1 MKISGAIFDMDGTIT
16 DSMFVWKDIGM
27 RYLVSRGLKPAPDL
41 FQNIKNLSL
50 LETCAYFR
58 REYGVNDSDEAI
70 AKGINDL
77 VEPLYLT
84 EVGPK
89 PGAVAMLESFRARGV
104 PMALATATDRYLV
117 EETLGKNDLLK
128 YFGAIYTCSEV
139 GAGKTMPDVYE
150 AALAFLG
157 TPKTETPVFEDAWF
171 GLETAKRAG
180 FPTVAVY
187 DESQK
192 RDWETMKRE
201 ATIVITDY
209 RRDLD
214 LLK

>member
-1 MKISGAIFDMDGTIT
+1 MKISGAIFDMDGTVT
-16 DSMFVWKDIGM
+16 DSMFVWKDIGK
-27 RYLVSRGLKPAPDL
+27 RYLLSRGITPAPNL
-41 FQNIKNLSL
+41 FDEIKSMSL

-58 REYGVNDSDEAI
+58 AVYGVRETDDAI
-70 AKGINDL
+70 AKGINDI

-89 PGAVAMLESFRARGV
+89 PGAVEMLEGFQRRGV
-104 PMALATATDRYLV
+104 PMVLATATDRYLV
-117 EETLGKNDLLK
+117 EETLEKIDLLK
-128 YFGAIYTCSEV
+128 YFKAIYTCTEV

-150 AALAFLG
+150 AALVCAG
-157 TPKTETPVFEDAWF
+157 TPKRETPVFEDAWF

-187 DESQK
+187 DDSQK

-209 RRDLD
+209 RKDLD

>member
-1 MKISGAIFDMDGTIT
+1 MKISGAIFDMDGTVT
-16 DSMFVWKDIGM
+16 DSMFVWKDIGK
-27 RYLVSRGLKPAPDL
+27 RYLLSRGITPAPNL
-41 FQNIKNLSL
+41 FDEIKSMSL

-58 REYGVNDSDEAI
+58 AVYGVRETDDAI
-70 AKGINDL
+70 AKGINDI

-89 PGAVAMLESFRARGV
+89 PGVVALLEHYRARGV
-104 PMALATATDRYLV
+104 PMVLATATDRYLV
-117 EETLGKNDLLK
+117 KETLEKIDLLK
-128 YFGAIYTCSEV
+128 YFKAIYTCTEV

-150 AALAFLG
+150 AALVCAG
-157 TPKTETPVFEDAWF
+157 TPKSETPVFEDAWF
-171 GLETAKRAG
+171 GLSTAKRAS

-187 DESQK
+187 DDSQK

-201 ATIVITDY
+201 ATIAITDY
-209 RRDLD
+209 RTEMA

>member
-1 MKISGAIFDMDGTIT
+1 MKISGAIFDMDGTVT
-16 DSMFVWKDIGM
+16 DSMFVWKDIGK
-27 RYLVSRGLKPAPDL
+27 RYLVSRGLTPAPDL
-41 FQNIKNLSL
+41 FQKIKNMSL

-58 REYGVNDSDEAI
+58 EAYGVRETDDEI

-89 PGAVAMLESFRARGV
+89 PGAVTMLENFRSRGV

-117 EETLGKNDLLK
+117 EETLGKNNLLQ
-128 YFGAIYTCSEV
+128 YFDAIFTCTEV
-139 GAGKTMPDVYE
+139 GAGKTTPEVYE
-150 AALAFLG
+150 AALRSLG
-157 TPKTETPVFEDAWF
+157 TPKRETPVFEDAWF
-171 GLETAKRAG
+171 ALSTAKRAG

-187 DESQK
+187 DDSQK

-201 ATIVITDY
+201 AVIVISDY
-209 RRDLD
+209 RTDMS